1 MGPNSG
7 AGRKNAGPANTAA
20 RARFSTWKPP
30 VKGKG
35 SAGGNDGDCRSS
47 KKGVDVTRLVG
58 AKGKVES
65 SASAVST
72 RVRSSS
78 GGLPPWIDVNA
89 LESISLSRELLVKLF
104 RYMNFNAANTA
115 GDGKENPNSGLSV
128 ISNPAKKVLAASV
141 RDSLDASKKSEEGLE
156 SDSEA
161 NIRELE
167 QKIMRLKLSKEAK
180 SKNSSQSDA
189 DSRNQ
194 KDEKAATL
202 SHFQNLGFSSDEI
215 NHVCNV
221 LHSDCEMKSA
231 DNESVFLVLLANI
244 SHQELPMSGNT
255 KTNTINLQQQ
265 RRVAESNTDLTD
277 ECDVL
282 KSIYSAAASTQI
294 ISILGG
300 ICSIIDLSLTE
311 SDLNIP
317 GSIRSAQKSAEAAL
331 NIRFATY
338 RAGATSS

>member
-7 AGRKNAGPANTAA
+7 GGRKNAGPANTAA

-30 VKGKG
+30 AKGKG
-35 SAGGNDGDCRSS
+35 SAGGSDGDSRSS
-47 KKGVDVTRLVG
+47 KKGVDVSRLVG
-58 AKGKVES
+58 AKGKVAS

-78 GGLPPWIDVNA
+78 AGLPPWIDVNA

-104 RYMNFNAANTA
+104 RYMNFNGNA
-115 GDGKENPNSGLSV
+115 NPNGGLSV
-128 ISNPAKKVLAASV
+128 QSNPAKKVLAASG
-141 RDSLDASKKSEEGLE
+141 RDSLEVSKKSDNDLE
-156 SDSEA
+156 SDSDA

-167 QKIMRLKLSKEAK
+167 NKIMRLKLSKEAK
-180 SKNSSQSDA
+180 SNYSSQSEV

-194 KDEKAATL
+194 KEEKAVTL
-202 SHFQNLGFSSDEI
+202 SYFQKLGFSSDEI

-221 LHSDCEMKSA
+221 LHSDYEIKSA
-231 DNESVFLVLLANI
+231 DNESVFLVLLANV

-255 KTNTINLQQQ
+255 TTNSTNLQQQ
-265 RRVAESNTDLTD
+265 KRIAESNTDLTD

-282 KSIYSAAASTQI
+282 KSIYSAAASTQVL
-294 ISILGG
+294 SILGG
-300 ICSIIDLSLTE
+300 ICSVIDLSLSE

-317 GSIRSAQKSAEAAL
+317 GSSRSAGKTVEAAL
-331 NIRFATY
+331 NIRFTIY
-338 RAGATSS
+338 RAGATAI